1 MRLLNKHQVNKILTT
16 RFLEG
21 GIVVKE
27 KSTKTSKTNWA
38 KLKNMDNTEIDYSDT
53 PECIVIY

>member
-1 MRLLNKHQVNKILTT
+1 MHFAPNFVALGILIQ
-16 RFLEG
+16 L
-21 GIVVKE
+21 VVKE